1 MDIEQQKQEIMK
13 KWIYDTPLLSLPE
26 VSLKAMDEYASLHP
40 KIKKLAD
47 RNYNAQ
53 LKRGTI
59 TDETCADDFIEKID
73 EEVEELNVSI
83 FRIQEKFEDGCDP
96 KELADIILVCLS
108 MAKHFKID
116 IFKVLEEKVVYNENR
131 ED

>member
-1 MDIEQQKQEIMK
+1 MDIETTK
-13 KWIYDTPLLSLPE
+13 KDLLTKWFEKDISWSDGALG
-26 VSLKAMDEYASLHP
+26 AMDEYASFHP
-40 KIKKLAD
+40 KIKELAD

-59 TDETCADDFIEKID
+59 TDKTIGDDFLCKIQEEID
-73 EEVEELNVSI
+73 ELADSYT
-83 FRIQEKFEDGCDP
+83 RYLYLEKEQIDE
-96 KELADIILVCLS
+96 KELADIILVCLA

>member
-1 MDIEQQKQEIMK
+1 MDIEQQKQKIMK

-40 KIKKLAD
+40 KIKELAD

-59 TDETCADDFIEKID
+59 TDKTIGDDFLCKIQEEIDELADSYTRYLYIEKEQID
-73 EEVEELNVSI
+73 E
-83 FRIQEKFEDGCDP
+83 